1 MATNESAEVVIIGGG
16 VSGLSTARALV
27 ELGVTDVLILERSVV
42 GSGGTGKS
50 SGIVRCH
57 YGIKSLAAMAWHALP
72 TLANAIELLGAD
84 SGYRNIGYIVGV
96 GTENID
102 ALHSNVAMHQ
112 SVGIDVELID
122 HGVAKELW
130 PSANLDDFAEFAYE
144 PRGGY
149 GDGHQTAQAFSMA
162 ARRGGA
168 RLRQQS
174 AVAAIE
180 LDGEKASGVQ
190 LTDGTVI
197 SCDQIV
203 LAAGPWSVP
212 LAADIGIE
220 LPIRAQRAQII
231 LIEPGIATEN
241 LPVFS
246 DLVSL
251 QYVRPEGTTGI
262 LIGDSDHSQPEWSD
276 PDVYRERVT
285 DDELEYTIPKF
296 EHRFPGMSDARLSSS
311 YAGCY
316 DVTPDYNPVIS
327 DSPVEGVWLCAGFSG
342 HGYKISP
349 STGELM
355 ADLMVKGQSRH
366 ADIDHR
372 DFRWDRFA
380 SGDLL
385 VSPHPYVGAGQM
397 R

>member
-168 RLRQQS
+168 RLHQQS

-316 DVTPDYNPVIS
+316 DVTPDYNPMIS
-327 DSPVEGVWLCAGFSG
+327 ASPVEGLWLCAGFSG

-349 STGELM
+349 SVGELM
-355 ADLMVKGQSRH
+355 ADIMTTGSSRH
-366 ADIDHR
+366 PDVDHR

-380 SGDLL
+380 DNDYL
-385 VSPHPYVGAGQM
+385 VSPHPYAGAGQM

>member
-1 MATNESAEVVIIGGG
+1 MDSAEVVIIGGG
-16 VSGLSTARALV
+16 VTGLSTARALV
-27 ELGVTDVLILERSVV
+27 ELGVTDVLVLERSVV

-72 TLANAIELLGAD
+72 TLANATELLGTD

-96 GTENID
+96 GTENVD
-102 ALHSNVAMHQ
+102 ALHANVAMHQ
-112 SVGIDVELID
+112 SVGIDVELVD

-130 PSANLDDFAEFAYE
+130 PSANLDDFAEFAHE

-149 GDGHQTAQAFSMA
+149 GDGHQTAQAFSLA

-168 RLRQQS
+168 RLRQQTT
-174 AVAAIE
+174 VTAIT
-180 LDGEKASGVQ
+180 LDGEKATGVQ
-190 LTDGTVI
+190 LSDGSLI
-197 SCDQIV
+197 SCEHVV

-212 LAADIGIE
+212 LAAAIGID

-231 LIEPGIATEN
+231 LIDPGIATEN

-251 QYVRPEGTTGI
+251 QYVRPEGTTSI

-276 PDVYRERVT
+276 PDVYRERVS
-285 DDELEYTIPKF
+285 DDELQYTIPKF

-327 DSPVEGVWLCAGFSG
+327 ASPVEGVWLCAGFSG

-355 ADLMVKGQSRH
+355 ADLICQGQSRH
-366 ADIDHR
+366 ADIDHH